1 MQLISGKDKTGP
13 VAQKAPAPKAA
24 AAPAAKPAPKPAAPA
39 GVAAKFAAVNADSWL
54 TVYSSD
60 GKKLF
65 DALLHAGG
73 VQSFQDAKNLAVTVG
88 NAQAVHVN
96 LNGKDLPQLAGG
108 DGTVVKF
115 TVNPT
120 GIALG

>member
-1 MQLISGKDKTGP
+1 
-13 VAQKAPAPKAA
+13 
-24 AAPAAKPAPKPAAPA
+24 
-39 GVAAKFAAVNADSWL
+39 VAAKFAAVNADSWL

-65 DALLHAGG
+65 DSLLHAGSI
-73 VQSFQDAKNLAVTVG
+73 QTFQDAKNLGVTVG

-96 LNGKDLPQLAGG
+96 LNGKDLPALAGG
-108 DGTVVKF
+108 VGAVVRF

-120 GIALG
+120 GIAVG